1 MLLTVFCLR
10 RDRSEL
16 TFSLQVDAD
25 FELQNFRALCALESG
40 VPASESQIIFAEQP
54 LTDNHRS
61 LASYGL
67 KDGDVVILQQVEN
80 GQAQSSAPFP
90 GMPRIDFSSIAVPG
104 TSTQF
109 SQALQPP
116 PPAPASPAPSQAPAP
131 PAPPDPPSIPQGL
144 DNPALLRAMLL
155 ANPHELSLLKERNPP
170 LAEALL
176 SGDLEKFTQVLVEQQ
191 KDRARREQ
199 ERIRLF
205 SADPFDLEA
214 QAKIEE
220 DIRQQNIEENM
231 TIAMEEAP
239 ESFGQVVMLYINCKV
254 NGHPVKAFVDSG
266 AQMTIM
272 SQACAERC
280 NIMRLVDRR
289 WAGIARGVGTQR
301 IIGRV
306 HLAQVQIEGD
316 FLPCSFSILEEQ
328 PMDMLLGLDML
339 KRHQCSI
346 DLKNNMLVIGTT
358 GSQTGFLPEGDL
370 PDCAKLAYGPGRE
383 DMRPD
388 ELADQ
393 ELAEALQKSAEEAE
407 NNDTETT
414 SLEAPSQ
421 PTPDSFKLP
430 VCFPELGLKIADSPS
445 SRSLDRSASA
455 PAVCSPLGSR
465 KEPEYPRAAGKS
477 LDSLLEPWGGP
488 GGKKP
493 PASPL
498 NLPGLLRGSATSQN
512 IHAAS
517 SCLPEEAAP
526 GRQPQEVAGESSP
539 SQEMTEPDAPLLLE
553 PTELP
558 LDFKRDSRTPG
569 EEPPLGEWRE
579 PQCVGDVSSP
589 LAAAVEEEEI
599 SPGAGERPE
608 GSPAQPPGDDRL
620 FEGPPAPEASD
631 PHLLESAD
639 VSTPGP
645 GMELGLHK
653 CRSLPP
659 PLSLPMASSSTPSGN
674 AAPSRPKDQEEEAG
688 ISLASALKELHR
700 LLVVSSRHGFRRAS
714 VQQAESCPS
723 REAPPEESVA
733 AEEALPSQEQQ
744 ARQDPAFSHPAPCL
758 EAAVEM
764 LEEPRLAAGQ
774 QEVAQGVSGCG
785 DAVPASPLVAWPPP
799 QAEEC
804 LRNPAQLLFPSGQH
818 PGCAALGQSSLAS
831 LGPPD
836 SWADQGSCSPSPEEG
851 GDPSEHP
858 EAEPEPSSFPGA
870 LEPQSSPTLDSN
882 LDQIVGAG
890 FTPQEAGE
898 ALEHAGGNAD
908 LALLILLARNI
919 VVPT

>member
-1 MLLTVFCLR
+1 
-10 RDRSEL
+10 
-16 TFSLQVDAD
+16 
-25 FELQNFRALCALESG
+25 
-40 VPASESQIIFAEQP
+40 
-54 LTDNHRS
+54 
-61 LASYGL
+61 
-67 KDGDVVILQQVEN
+67 
-80 GQAQSSAPFP
+80 
-90 GMPRIDFSSIAVPG
+90 MPRIDFSSIAVPG

-109 SQALQPP
+109 SQSLQLP
-116 PPAPASPAPSQAPAP
+116 PPAPTPQAPAVAP
-131 PAPPDPPSIPQGL
+131 IPPAPAVAPAPPDPPSIPQGL

-191 KDRARREQ
+191 QDRARREQ

-346 DLKNNMLVIGTT
+346 DLKNNVLVIGTT
-358 GSQTGFLPEGDL
+358 GSQTTFLPEGEL
-370 PDCAKLAYGPGRE
+370 PECAKLAYGPGRD

-407 NNDTETT
+407 NSDTETT

-421 PTPDSFKLP
+421 PTSDSFKPP
-430 VCFPELGLKIADSPS
+430 VCFPELGPKITDSPA

-455 PAVCSPLGSR
+455 PAVGSPHSGQ
-465 KEPEYPRAAGKS
+465 KEPESPRTGKS
-477 LDSLLEPWGGP
+477 LDSMLEPWGGL
-488 GGKKP
+488 GNKKP
-493 PASPL
+493 PASAL
-498 NLPGLLRGSATSQN
+498 NLAGAGAHSHLGGSVTPQN
-512 IHAAS
+512 ICAAS
-517 SCLPEEAAP
+517 SCLSEKAAAGPE
-526 GRQPQEVAGESSP
+526 PQEMGGESSP
-539 SQEMTEPDAPLLLE
+539 SQEMSEPDAPLLLG
-553 PTELP
+553 PNKLP
-558 LDFKRDSRTPG
+558 P
-569 EEPPLGEWRE
+569 GEWRE
-579 PQCVGDVSSP
+579 PWLVGDISSP
-589 LAAAVEEEEI
+589 LADTAEEEM
-599 SPGAGERPE
+599 SQGAEGRPE
-608 GSPAQPPGDDRL
+608 GSPAQPPGDDHSL
-620 FEGPPAPEASD
+620 EGPPAPEAPD
-631 PHLLESAD
+631 PHFLESAD
-639 VSTPGP
+639 MSATAP
-645 GMELGLHK
+645 GMETGLPK
-653 CRSLPP
+653 CHGLP
-659 PLSLPMASSSTPSGN
+659 LPFGLPTASSSTQPGN
-674 AAPSRPKDQEEEAG
+674 VPVNRPKDQDDETG

-700 LLVVSSRHGFRRAS
+700 LLVVSSKHDFRRGGS
-714 VQQAESCPS
+714 LQEESSP
-723 REAPPEESVA
+723 EVPPEESAA
-733 AEEALPSQEQQ
+733 AEECSREQ
-744 ARQDPAFSHPAPCL
+744 ARQDPALSHPAACL
-758 EAAVEM
+758 EAGTEM
-764 LEEPRLAAGQ
+764 LEEPYLAGGQ
-774 QEVAQGVSGCG
+774 QEAAQGASGCG
-785 DAVPASPLVAWPPP
+785 DSVPASPLAVWPPP
-799 QAEEC
+799 QAKEC
-804 LRNPAQLLFPSGQH
+804 LRKPTELSSSGQQH
-818 PGCAALGQSSLAS
+818 PGCAAVGQSSLAT
-831 LGPPD
+831 LGPPE
-836 SWADQGSCSPSPEEG
+836 SSAAQGSCSNPSPEEG
-851 GDPSEHP
+851 GDSSEHP
-858 EAEPEPSSFPGA
+858 VEQPEPPSFPGA
-870 LEPQSSPTLDSN
+870 SEPHSPPALTAN

-890 FTPQEAGE
+890 FTRQEAGE